1 MSGSQWAT
9 ACLSWAVGSL
19 LLIAGTAKIVST
31 GQLVRALAAVR
42 LGRAG
47 SVGVVRS
54 VAFVEVGVAL
64 LLCVP
69 QTRTVAA
76 VIAVVLGVCFA
87 GAGVA
92 GRLSG
97 GSTACGCFGSH
108 SSRPLGPVNVAFG
121 LFVSAASLL
130 IAMTPD
136 VAGQT
141 HYFRVGVIGLSTLTL
156 ALCLWIHRR
165 LIRDLTRPLPSSR

>member
-1 MSGSQWAT
+1 M
-9 ACLSWAVGSL
+9 LV
-19 LLIAGTAKIVST
+19 AGTAKIVST
-31 GQLVRALAAVR
+31 GQLVRALAAAR
-42 LGRAG
+42 LGRVG
-47 SVGVVRS
+47 SAGVVRF

-69 QTRTVAA
+69 QARTVAA
-76 VIAVVLGVCFA
+76 ALAVVLGGCFA

-97 GSTACGCFGSH
+97 SSTACGCFGSH

-121 LFVSAASLL
+121 LFVSGASLI

-136 VAGQT
+136 VTDQT
-141 HYFRVGVIGLSTLTL
+141 RYFRVSVIGLSMVTL